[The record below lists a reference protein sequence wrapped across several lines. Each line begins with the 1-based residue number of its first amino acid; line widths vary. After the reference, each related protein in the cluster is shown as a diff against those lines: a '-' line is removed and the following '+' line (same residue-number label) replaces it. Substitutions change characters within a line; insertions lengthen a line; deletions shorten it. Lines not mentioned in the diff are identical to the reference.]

1 MRIYI
6 ESTIPSYVVARPAR
20 DLLQAARQ
28 QLTRDWWDLRR
39 SRHELFTGQLVL
51 DEIAIG
57 EREMAKRRVELMA
70 GIKLLQAT
78 DEARELT
85 RNIMDAR
92 LLPAKAEGD
101 GAHIA
106 LATVHEMDILLT
118 WNCRHIA
125 NAFILG
131 HLRRL
136 IESCGYVAPTI
147 CTPEE
152 FLQDFYEQEDGRQ

>member
-6 ESTIPSYVVARPAR
+6 ESTSPSYVVARPAR

-28 QLTRDWWDLRR
+28 QLTRDWWDLKRDN
-39 SRHELFTGQLVL
+39 HELFTGQLVL
-51 DEIAIG
+51 DEIAFG
-57 EREMAKRRVELMA
+57 EPEMAKRRLELVA
-70 GIKLLQAT
+70 DLTLLEST
-78 DEARELT
+78 EEARKLT
-85 RNIMDAR
+85 RSIMDSR

-106 LATVHEMDILLT
+106 LATVHKMDILLT

-125 NAFILG
+125 NAFIRGRLRQLIGAGG
-131 HLRRL
+131 H
-136 IESCGYVAPTI
+136 SAPTI

-152 FLQDFYEQEDGRQ
+152 LLQETYEQDN

>member
-28 QLTRDWWDLRR
+28 QLTRDWWELRR
-39 SRHELFTGQLVL
+39 ASHELFTSQLVL
-51 DEIAIG
+51 DEIAFG
-57 EREMAKRRVELMA
+57 ETEMANRRLELMA
-70 GIKLLQAT
+70 DITLLESTDQAGQ
-78 DEARELT
+78 LT
-85 RNIMDAR
+85 RRIMNSG

-101 GAHIA
+101 EAHIA
-106 LATVHEMDILLT
+106 LATVHKLDILLT

-125 NAFILG
+125 NALILG
-131 HLRRL
+131 RLRRV
-136 IESCGYVAPTI
+136 IESCGHSAPTI

-152 FLQDFYEQEDGRQ
+152 FLQQPHE

>member
-28 QLTRDWWDLRR
+28 QLTRDWWEFRR
-39 SRHELFTGQLVL
+39 AGHALFTSQLVL
-51 DEIAIG
+51 DEIAFG
-57 EREMAKRRVELMA
+57 ESEMANRRLELMA
-70 GIKLLQAT
+70 DITLLAST
-78 DEARELT
+78 GEAGELT
-85 RNIMDAR
+85 RNIMKSR
-92 LLPAKAEGD
+92 LLPPKAEGD

-125 NAFILG
+125 NAFTLG
-131 HLRRL
+131 RLRRL
-136 IESCGYVAPTI
+136 IESCGYSAPTI

-152 FLQDFYEQEDGRQ
+152 FLQEPYE